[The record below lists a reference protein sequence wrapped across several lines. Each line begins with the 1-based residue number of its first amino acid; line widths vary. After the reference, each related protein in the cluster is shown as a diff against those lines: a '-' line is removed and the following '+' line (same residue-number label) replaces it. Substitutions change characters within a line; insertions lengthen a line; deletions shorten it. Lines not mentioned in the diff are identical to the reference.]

1 MLLTRNS
8 HYLFFVS
15 KINNSPKQI
24 NKFSLNKK
32 EVVAKFEDP
41 AFAGGIH
48 SMALS
53 PDANS
58 LYIATQNVL
67 HQFSLKDG
75 KVIQSRN
82 IREDTDMNW
91 AIVYAMRVTKNN
103 QYLVTGT
110 TYIGSPDKDK
120 QEEVPIGG
128 PVCVWSTKDLTLVKT

>member
-1 MLLTRNS
+1 
-8 HYLFFVS
+8 
-15 KINNSPKQI
+15 
-24 NKFSLNKK
+24 
-32 EVVAKFEDP
+32 
-41 AFAGGIH
+41 
-48 SMALS
+48 MALS